1 MNNLTKT
8 QTVIVQLLSDGNS
21 AGEVAEYR
29 CRSLGTIRKHIDL
42 AKERM
47 GARST
52 GHLIKLAVQQGLIN
66 SIFISLILSQVL
78 QASNGSIDKRRLRA
92 PRSFSVQSGRVKTN
106 EV

>member
-1 MNNLTKT
+1 MDTLTKT

-66 SIFISLILSQVL
+66 SIFACLIVSQ
-78 QASNGSIDKRRLRA
+78 AMPGSTTWSETVRPDAKGRA
-92 PRSFSVQSGRVKTN
+92 FFFGLDEPGAY
-106 EV
+106 